1 MAEPTCPKCGAD
13 MEPGFVVDHSYGTA
27 AASEWIEGPVEASMW
42 TGVRLRGR
50 DRRRID
56 SFRCVGCGYLE
67 LYAR

>member
-1 MAEPTCPKCGAD
+1 MAEPTCQKCGAD

-27 AASEWIEGPVEASMW
+27 AASEWIEGPVEASH
-42 TGVRLRGR
+42 
-50 DRRRID
+50 